1 MQKEIISSRHAV
13 CIIVLFVFG
22 SSVILGVNADV
33 GQDSWIPLIF
43 ALVIS
48 IPVIMIYARIIKLF
62 PEKDIFEVSI
72 ELFGKIGGKIT
83 IALLTWYAIH
93 LAAMVLRNFSEFIEL
108 VAMPETPQTPIMIAM
123 ILTTVYIAK
132 SGVTVLGKWSM
143 IALPIV
149 LLTFLMITLFS
160 LSNMDFTN
168 ILPIMNHSVDKIAAS
183 SFKLLTFPFGETI
196 LFLGLSSSLK
206 KNVSPYKVY
215 LYGVLIGG
223 FILLITILRNLM
235 CSSSAMVEAEYFP
248 SYMAA
253 RLINIGSFITRI
265 EGSVSINFI
274 LSGITKITVCLIVA
288 SKGIAYLFNIPNYK
302 KMIVP
307 VGLIILALCAS
318 LYSNIMEMF
327 NFITVYSFYAIPFQF
342 AIPIVIWLAAEF
354 KERKKRRTS
363 NLPIKNSSPN
373 IENGI

>member
-93 LAAMVLRNFSEFIEL
+93 LAAMVLRNFSEFIDL

-123 ILTTVYIAK
+123 ILTTIYIAK

-354 KERKKRRTS
+354 KKRRTS